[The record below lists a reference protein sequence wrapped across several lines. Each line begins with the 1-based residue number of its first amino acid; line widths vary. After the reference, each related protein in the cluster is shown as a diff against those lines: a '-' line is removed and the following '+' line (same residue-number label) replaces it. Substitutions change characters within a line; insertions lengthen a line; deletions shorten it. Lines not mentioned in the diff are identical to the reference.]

1 MRNSRAC
8 GTGWSKQLVKAHL
21 PLRRCEPH
29 EQKLGRLQS
38 HEGSDTL
45 MRRTILVK
53 LNQHQTLKNQGFFRK
68 NTHKG
73 VLFC

>member
-38 HEGSDTL
+38 HEGIDTL

-53 LNQHQTLKNQGFFRK
+53 LN
-68 NTHKG
+68 
-73 VLFC
+73 